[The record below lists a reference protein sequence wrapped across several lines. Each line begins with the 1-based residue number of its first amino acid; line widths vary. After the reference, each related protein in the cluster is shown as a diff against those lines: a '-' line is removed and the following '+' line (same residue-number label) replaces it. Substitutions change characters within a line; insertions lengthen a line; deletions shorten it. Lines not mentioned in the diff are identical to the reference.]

1 MTLIERWGQ
10 LPHMAAAGT
19 AEVSFPAGEGTEL
32 YALDTAGRR
41 LAPVP
46 LTLREGRA
54 FARLNVFNPFGPDH
68 ALRTGPGNKRPGGVS
83 NITD

>member
-19 AEVSFPAGEGTEL
+19 AEVSFPAGEGAEL
-32 YALDTAGRR
+32 YALDAAGRR

-54 FARLNVFNPFGPDH
+54 SAG
-68 ALRTGPGNKRPGGVS
+68 
-83 NITD
+83 